1 MAWLTNLL
9 GAVLGS
15 FFEKLFGAVRQV
27 FEGQQQRADQ
37 VALGQA
43 QQAGAD
49 KDAAIA
55 AGKRMEQAGA
65 KPKDPSYTRKMLD
78 EGRF

>member
-1 MAWLTNLL
+1 MAWLTSLL
-9 GAVLGS
+9 GTVIGS

-27 FEGQQQRADQ
+27 FLDRQQRADQ

-43 QQAGAD
+43 RQAGAD

-55 AGKRMEQAGA
+55 AGQRMEEAGA
-65 KPKDPSYTRKMLD
+65 APKGPDETRKRLD
-78 EGRF
+78 DGRF